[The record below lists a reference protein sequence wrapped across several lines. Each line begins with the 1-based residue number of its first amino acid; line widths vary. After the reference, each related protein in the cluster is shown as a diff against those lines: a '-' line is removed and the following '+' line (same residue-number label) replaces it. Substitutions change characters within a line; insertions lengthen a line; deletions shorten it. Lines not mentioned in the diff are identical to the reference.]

1 MSPWAVKMN
10 PGSSV
15 LRTTPMDP
23 TSNAVLY
30 IVMGGCGV
38 GGFHGVP
45 GAEGVEGGGLPA
57 F

>member
-1 MSPWAVKMN
+1 MN

-15 LRTTPMDP
+15 PRTTPMDP

>member
-30 IVMGGCGV
+30 IVKGGCGV
-38 GGFHGVP
+38 GGFNGVS
-45 GAEGVEGGGLPA
+45 GAKGVAEGGQQA